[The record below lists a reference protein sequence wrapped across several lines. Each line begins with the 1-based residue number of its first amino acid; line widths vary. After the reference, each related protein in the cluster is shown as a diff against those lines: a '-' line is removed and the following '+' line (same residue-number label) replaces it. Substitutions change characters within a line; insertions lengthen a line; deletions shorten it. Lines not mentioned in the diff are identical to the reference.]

1 MATVFRI
8 DGVELLTDEIWLVK
22 LILSEV
28 EDKNLNDLIAHFKK
42 EINETEHHLLT
53 LGKFL
58 YLMGDLNKAEKYYR
72 LLFDQTSSSAL
83 IFDNDYFRNNIIA
96 TLFNNLGLLYHA
108 RENFQLAL
116 ENYQNALEI
125 YLLQE
130 PLSPVSNATV
140 YTNIGNALIDL
151 GDYERAFEMYNTA
164 LELQLLYASLMEDDS
179 GLAQIYNNIAVCY
192 RKNGQYNRSIENYE
206 KSIDIKLKYLP
217 PNHPSL
223 GVTYSNLSDIYRTNA
238 DYDMALQ

>member
-22 LILSEV
+22 LVLSEA

-58 YLMGDLNKAEKYYR
+58 YLIGDLNKAEKYYR
-72 LLFDQTSSSAL
+72 LLFDHISSSAL
-83 IFDNDYFRNNIIA
+83 IFDNDYSHNNIIA
-96 TLFNNLGLLYHA
+96 TLFNNLGLLYHV

-164 LELQLLYASLMEDDS
+164 LELQLLYASLMENDS

-192 RKNGQYNRSIENYE
+192 RQNGQYDRSIENYE
-206 KSIDIKLKYLP
+206 KSIDIKLKYFP

-238 DYDMALQ
+238 DY